1 MGKILGLLIGL
12 FADGLF
18 GAVLG
23 FFIGMIIDR
32 SVAIGL
38 LNFGGAVNREAV
50 QQRYFTTLFSLMGH
64 LAKADGRVSEEEITL
79 AENLMQRM
87 GLTAEHRQDAIR
99 YFKHGASAEFDLT
112 AEMALFREQCGRRAT
127 LVNMLLVT
135 LISAAFAD
143 AELHPDE
150 KTLLQRV
157 AAELG
162 IQQQHFEQILSMVGA
177 QQGFSQRAGGGSYGP
192 FRAQQTSADL
202 LEEAYRALGVNASAT
217 DKEVKRAYRKLMS
230 EHHPDK
236 LIAQGLPDDMIAL
249 ATEKTQAI
257 QQAYELVEKHRKSA

>member
-1 MGKILGLLIGL
+1 MGKILGLLIGML
-12 FADGLF
+12 AGGFL

-23 FFIGMIIDR
+23 FFLGMIFDR

-38 LNFGGAVNREAV
+38 LNLGGLGNRAAV
-50 QQRYFTTLFSLMGH
+50 QQRYFKTLFSIIGH

-87 GLTAEHRQDAIR
+87 GLQAEHRQDAIR
-99 YFKHGASAEFDLT
+99 HFQHGASAEFDLVT
-112 AEMALFREQCGRRAT
+112 EMALFREQCGRRAT

-135 LISAAFAD
+135 LIGAAFAD
-143 AELHPDE
+143 GQLHPEE
-150 KTLLQRV
+150 KTILQRV

-162 IQQQHFEQILSMVGA
+162 IQQQHFEQILGMVGA
-177 QQGFSQRAGGGSYGP
+177 QQGFSQRAGGSSYGP
-192 FRAQQTSADL
+192 FTGQQTSADL
-202 LEEAYRALGVNASAT
+202 VEEAYRALGVSASAT

-257 QQAYELVEKHRKSA
+257 QQAWELVEKHRKSG